1 VRGVEPGER
10 AIQFFG
16 DGQSVLVSNIIGV
29 PQRIVRVDLATG
41 RRTPH
46 KELNPSQVA
55 GIRRTEL
62 SITPDGRTVLFSYS
76 RLLTSLYVVDG
87 LK

>member
-1 VRGVEPGER
+1 M
-10 AIQFFG
+10 F
-16 DGQSVLVSNIIGV
+16 VSNIIGV

-46 KELNPSQVA
+46 KELNPSQTA
-55 GIRRTEL
+55 GVRRTEL
-62 SITPDGRTVLFSYS
+62 SVTPDGHVVLFSYS
-76 RLLTSLYVVDG
+76 RLLASLYVVDG